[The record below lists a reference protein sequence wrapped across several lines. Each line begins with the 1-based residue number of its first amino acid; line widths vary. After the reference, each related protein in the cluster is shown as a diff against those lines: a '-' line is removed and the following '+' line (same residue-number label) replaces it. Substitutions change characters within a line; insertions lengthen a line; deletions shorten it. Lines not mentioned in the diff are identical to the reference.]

1 LLNEQSYTSGSSY
14 GSSSSAPSVS
24 QRRSDYW
31 DKPKPPRSS
40 PPPPHQETCD
50 NPYDLQDLY
59 YYISPKNGQG
69 SYIPQQTNAAITE
82 AARKTDRPS
91 GFLFRWTHG
100 IIPNTSATGC
110 MSQDLGGYFG
120 VQVDGLNKVII
131 DAYNA
136 TFLNGPPPVPLRPKY
151 FYYIRSI
158 NISEE
163 YLPRRLKSIHLDLK
177 YKNVNLESDVGWGNP
192 QKIPNTTATGF
203 MATNDKKDRA
213 ETIYVRVD
221 RANNAIIE
229 AYNESL
235 KKPLPPGW
243 EELKEPSG
251 RVYYGNPALKA
262 VQYDRPQDNPAP
274 TAAATPAA
282 VAATPAAVAAT
293 PAAATPAVAPTK
305 VAATPAAAPVATLPS
320 TPLPPGWEILT
331 EPSGRVYYGNPAL
344 RITQYAF
351 PTAPQ
356 PTAPQPTA
364 PQPTA
369 PQPANVSAPLPPSK
383 LPPSPLPDPDDS
395 YYFISS
401 EQGPYLPESEDN
413 INISARAVAPGNT
426 FIKWT
431 PYVDWGPNNMPY
443 AVKTVQDRE
452 SHIDWR
458 QGSIP
463 KTSATGWV
471 SQNLNG
477 HFAVRVD
484 GVNKLIIDAYNAQ
497 FPNQP
502 VPVKLKPK
510 YFYYVVNN
518 KNGIQTYTSATL
530 NTLKYNL
537 RSRHGF
543 DYWGEQKQIFNTT
556 ATGFM
561 IPEDTGIRFGLR
573 VDKTNADTIMAYVQ
587 SISPLPPGWEQL
599 REPSGVVYYKKD
611 NVTQYER
618 PPPPPLPSGWVR
630 NMDTNQKFFYQNG
643 AKWQYEYPLPTQ
655 PVAAA
660 TTPTTTQPTK
670 VDATPA
676 AATTPATTPVATQP
690 CALQLGWNELKDP
703 KSGRTYYGNP
713 NSKTVQWERPCAPSV
728 AVPAPSVAVAAPSV
742 AVAAPSVAVAAPS
755 VEYYYQVGDGD
766 FPYEKVGSNNA
777 LNNAIASVCPK
788 DNSKCHIALVRADSK
803 EQQEIENYNTK
814 IKNKPNGGGKKHR
827 RTNRRTN
834 RRNASRR
841 TASHRSASRRT
852 ASRRKA
858 SRRKAYRRTGKK

>member
-1 LLNEQSYTSGSSY
+1 
-14 GSSSSAPSVS
+14 
-24 QRRSDYW
+24 
-31 DKPKPPRSS
+31 
-40 PPPPHQETCD
+40 
-50 NPYDLQDLY
+50 
-59 YYISPKNGQG
+59 
-69 SYIPQQTNAAITE
+69 
-82 AARKTDRPS
+82 
-91 GFLFRWTHG
+91 
-100 IIPNTSATGC
+100 
-110 MSQDLGGYFG
+110 
-120 VQVDGLNKVII
+120 
-131 DAYNA
+131 
-136 TFLNGPPPVPLRPKY
+136 
-151 FYYIRSI
+151 
-158 NISEE
+158 
-163 YLPRRLKSIHLDLK
+163 
-177 YKNVNLESDVGWGNP
+177 
-192 QKIPNTTATGF
+192 
-203 MATNDKKDRA
+203 
-213 ETIYVRVD
+213 
-221 RANNAIIE
+221 
-229 AYNESL
+229 
-235 KKPLPPGW
+235 
-243 EELKEPSG
+243 
-251 RVYYGNPALKA
+251 
-262 VQYDRPQDNPAP
+262 
-274 TAAATPAA
+274 
-282 VAATPAAVAAT
+282 
-293 PAAATPAVAPTK
+293 
-305 VAATPAAAPVATLPS
+305 
-320 TPLPPGWEILT
+320 
-331 EPSGRVYYGNPAL
+331 
-344 RITQYAF
+344 
-351 PTAPQ
+351 
-356 PTAPQPTA
+356 
-364 PQPTA
+364 
-369 PQPANVSAPLPPSK
+369 
-383 LPPSPLPDPDDS
+383 
-395 YYFISS
+395 
-401 EQGPYLPESEDN
+401 
-413 INISARAVAPGNT
+413 
-426 FIKWT
+426 
-431 PYVDWGPNNMPY
+431 MPY

-630 NMDTNQKFFYQNG
+630 KMDTKQKFFYQNG